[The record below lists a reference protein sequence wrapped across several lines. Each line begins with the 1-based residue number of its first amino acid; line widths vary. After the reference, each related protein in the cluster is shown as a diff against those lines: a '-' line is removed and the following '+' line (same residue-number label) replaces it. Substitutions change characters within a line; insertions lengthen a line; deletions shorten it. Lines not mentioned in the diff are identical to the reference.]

1 MVAAA
6 ARAGLR
12 SSTKSYAKYSE
23 FAIDFWRK
31 NP

>member
-1 MVAAA
+1 MVAVA
-6 ARAGLR
+6 ARVGPR
-12 SSTKSYAKYSE
+12 RSTKSYEKYSE